1 MYISSLEENMKKME
15 NISCKEVRD
24 HMADVI
30 NQVAYKSKKFTL
42 TRHGSAVAVLVSLEE
57 WNALEKL
64 LEQKE
69 DKEDIRDADRAL
81 KKHAKKRGVSLKTMK
96 KKLGI

>member
-1 MYISSLEENMKKME
+1 MGKME

-24 HMADVI
+24 HMSEVI
-30 NQVAYKSKKFTL
+30 NQVAFKSKKYTL
-42 TRHGSAVAVLVSLEE
+42 TRHGSAVAVLLSLEE
-57 WNALEKL
+57 WNAIEKL

-69 DKEDIRDADRAL
+69 DKEDVRDADIAL
-81 KKHAKKRGVSLKTMK
+81 QKHSKKRGISLKAMK

>member
-1 MYISSLEENMKKME
+1 MGKMQ

-30 NQVAYKSKKFTL
+30 NQVAFKSKKFTL

-57 WNALEKL
+57 WNALKKII
-64 LEQKE
+64 EQKE
-69 DKEDIRDADRAL
+69 DKEDVRDAEIAM
-81 KKHAKKRGVSLKTMK
+81 KKHSKKRGISLKAMK
-96 KKLGI
+96 KKLGL

>member
-1 MYISSLEENMKKME
+1 MGKME

-30 NQVAYKSKKFTL
+30 NQVAFKLKKYTL
-42 TRHGSAVAVLVSLEE
+42 TRHGSAVAVLLSLEE
-57 WNALEKL
+57 WNAMEKL
-64 LEQKE
+64 IEEKE
-69 DKEDIRDADRAL
+69 DKKDIRDADIAL
-81 KKHAKKRGVSLKTMK
+81 QKHSKKRGISLKSMK

>member
-1 MYISSLEENMKKME
+1 MSKME

-30 NQVAYKSKKFTL
+30 NQVAFKSKKYTL
-42 TRHGSAVAVLVSLEE
+42 TRHGSAVAVLLSLEE
-57 WNALEKL
+57 WNAMERLIEKR
-64 LEQKE
+64 E
-69 DKEDIRDADRAL
+69 DEEDIRDAGVAL
-81 KKHAKKRGVSLKTMK
+81 KKHGNKRGISLKAMK

>member
-1 MYISSLEENMKKME
+1 MGKME
-15 NISCKEVRD
+15 SISCKEVRD

-30 NQVAYKSKKFTL
+30 NQVAFKSKKYTL

-57 WNALEKL
+57 WANIERLI
-64 LEQKE
+64 EQRE
-69 DKEDIRDADRAL
+69 DAEDIRDADIAL
-81 KKHAKKRGVSLKTMK
+81 KKHSKKRGISLKAMK

>member
-1 MYISSLEENMKKME
+1 MQ

-30 NQVAYKSKKFTL
+30 NQVAFKSKKFTL

-57 WNALEKL
+57 WNALKKMI
-64 LEQKE
+64 EQKE
-69 DKEDIRDADRAL
+69 DKEDVRDAEIAM
-81 KKHAKKRGVSLKTMK
+81 KKHSKKRGISLKAMK
-96 KKLGI
+96 KKLGL

>member
-1 MYISSLEENMKKME
+1 MGKME

-30 NQVAYKSKKFTL
+30 NQVAFKSKKYTL
-42 TRHGSAVAVLVSLEE
+42 TRHGSAVAVLLSLEE
-57 WNALEKL
+57 WNAIEKI

-69 DKEDIRDADRAL
+69 DREDARDADIAFQ
-81 KKHAKKRGVSLKTMK
+81 KHSKKRGISLKAMK